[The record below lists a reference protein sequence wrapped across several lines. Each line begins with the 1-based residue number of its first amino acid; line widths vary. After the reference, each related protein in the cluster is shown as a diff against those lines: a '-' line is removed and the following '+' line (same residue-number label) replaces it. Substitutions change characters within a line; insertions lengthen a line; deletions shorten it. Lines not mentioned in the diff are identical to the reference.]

1 MKRSRLKPGKPLA
14 RNTPLARTSRLRSS
28 GPIKAKRR
36 DTGPSRKVGD
46 VVRDR
51 FEGRCA
57 RCGQQGHTKQH
68 RIPRQSGGS
77 RNDPRI
83 NKMSNLVWLCGDGT
97 TLCHGEVESNRIQG
111 RKDGYLVRR
120 REDPNLA
127 PMRLWDGRRVLLKD
141 DGQVVEVGEAA

>member
-1 MKRSRLKPGKPLA
+1 
-14 RNTPLARTSRLRSS
+14 
-28 GPIKAKRR
+28 
-36 DTGPSRKVGD
+36 
-46 VVRDR
+46 
-51 FEGRCA
+51 
-57 RCGQQGHTKQH
+57 
-68 RIPRQSGGS
+68 
-77 RNDPRI
+77 
-83 NKMSNLVWLCGDGT
+83 MSNLVWLCGDGT